1 MNNYVFPELPQYK
14 KGWVPVLEMAK
25 LALNQEDFQEDFP
38 CTAVSTGN
46 VVTSH
51 DGTVTINLGTKDE
64 AIKALRYAI
73 ERLEK

>member
-1 MNNYVFPELPQYK
+1 MSVYTPDIYVTLGYGNALGESTAERLPNYKHLIVI
-14 KGWVPVLEMAK
+14 AK
-25 LALNQEDFQEDFP
+25 A
-38 CTAVSTGN
+38 GN

-51 DGTVTINLGTKDE
+51 DGTVTIDLGTKNE